1 MIISIGLRI
10 TTSGTENLTD
20 TRDYFTFNQKA
31 ISSSVTMSW

>member
-1 MIISIGLRI
+1 MMISIDLRI
-10 TTSGTENLTD
+10 TTSGTENITD